1 MPAPPAVRDIV
12 LDIGWVLVRLNYRPL
27 LELLREHG
35 AELADREAVMSRIAL
50 EEHECGRLPGAGLL
64 QSIAA
69 LAHAPVSLREVHRRW
84 VNMFEVVPEMM
95 ALAHRLSEHYRVY
108 LLSNI
113 GDLHW
118 VQLSREFRMHAVGH
132 GALPSFL
139 AGVMK
144 PHAAI
149 YREAERR
156 FALEPAATVFIDDRA
171 ENIAGA
177 RERGWHGVVHQDP
190 SSTRA
195 ALAALGVSV
204 P

>member
-1 MPAPPAVRDIV
+1 MPTAPAIRNVV

-27 LELLREHG
+27 IELLRRHG
-35 AELADREAVMSRIAL
+35 ADVADRDAVMSRISL
-50 EEHECGRLPGAGLL
+50 EEHECGRLPGSELL
-64 QSIAA
+64 QRIAA
-69 LAHAPVSLREVHRRW
+69 LARSPVSVREVRACW
-84 VNMFEVVPEMM
+84 DDMFEIVPDMM
-95 ALAHRLSEHYRVY
+95 ALAHRLSERYRVY

-118 VQLSREFRMHAVGH
+118 VRLSREFRVHALGH

-149 YREAERR
+149 YQEAERR
-156 FALEPAATVFIDDRA
+156 FSLETAATVFIDDRDD
-171 ENIAGA
+171 NIAAA
-177 RERGWHGVVHQDP
+177 RERGWQGIVHQDP
-190 SSTRA
+190 ASTRA
-195 ALAALGVSV
+195 ALAALGVSA

>member
-1 MPAPPAVRDIV
+1 MAPPAAIRNVV

-27 LELLREHG
+27 IELLRQHG
-35 AELADREAVMSRIAL
+35 ADVADRDTVMSRIAL

-69 LAHAPVSLREVHRRW
+69 LAPQPLSLAAVRARW
-84 VNMFEVVPEMM
+84 VDMFEVVPDMM

-118 VQLSREFRMHAVGH
+118 VQLSREFRMHALGH

-149 YREAERR
+149 YAEAERR

-171 ENIAGA
+171 DNIAGA
-177 RERGWHGVVHQDP
+177 RARGWQGIVHHDP
-190 SSTRA
+190 AGTRA
-195 ALAALGVSV
+195 ALAALGVGV
-204 P
+204 A

>member
-1 MPAPPAVRDIV
+1 MPAAPAVRSVV

-27 LELLREHG
+27 IELLRQHG
-35 AELADREAVMSRIAL
+35 ADVADRDAVMSRIAL
-50 EEHECGRLPGAGLL
+50 EEHECGRLPGTELL
-64 QSIAA
+64 QRIAA
-69 LAHAPVSLREVHRRW
+69 LARTPVSVREVRARW
-84 VNMFEVVPEMM
+84 DNMLEVVPDMM
-95 ALAHRLSEHYRVY
+95 ALAHRLSERYRVY

-118 VQLSREFRMHAVGH
+118 VQVSREFRMHALGD

-144 PHAAI
+144 PHAGI
-149 YREAERR
+149 YEQAERR
-156 FALEPAATVFIDDRA
+156 FALEPAATVFVDDRPD
-171 ENIAGA
+171 NIAAA
-177 RERGWHGVVHQDP
+177 RERGWQGIVHQDP
-190 SSTRA
+190 PSTRA

>member
-1 MPAPPAVRDIV
+1 MPTAPAVRNVV

-27 LELLREHG
+27 IELLRQHG
-35 AELADREAVMSRIAL
+35 ANVSDRESVMSHIGL
-50 EEHECGRLPGAGLL
+50 EAHECGHLPGTGLL
-64 QSIAA
+64 QNIAA
-69 LAHAPVSLREVHRRW
+69 LARTPLSLGEVRRRW
-84 VNMFEVVPEMM
+84 VDMFEVVPEMM
-95 ALAHRLSEHYRVY
+95 ALAHRLSECYRVY

-149 YREAERR
+149 YDEAERR
-156 FALEPAATVFIDDRA
+156 FALEPAATVFIDDRP

-177 RERGWHGVVHQDP
+177 RERGWQGVVHRDP
-190 SSTRA
+190 ATTRA

>member
-1 MPAPPAVRDIV
+1 MAASPAVRNIV

-27 LELLREHG
+27 IELLREHG
-35 AELADREAVMSRIAL
+35 ADVADREAVMSRIAL
-50 EEHECGRLPGAGLL
+50 EEHECGRLEGAGLL
-64 QSIAA
+64 QGIAA
-69 LAHAPVSLREVHRRW
+69 LARAPVSVREVQKRW
-84 VNMFEVVPEMM
+84 LNMFEVVPEMM

-144 PHAAI
+144 PHAGI
-149 YREAERR
+149 YQEAERR

-171 ENIAGA
+171 DNIAGA
-177 RERGWHGVVHQDP
+177 RERGWQGVVHQAP

-195 ALAALGVSV
+195 ALAALGVAV